1 MAVGHMYTREDKGP
15 HPDMQGVT
23 IMTDPQERRC
33 EGEEVHAGLE
43 EVRMDVEPCG
53 TLEFRDSGGDDDSD
67 DSAYDRAPDSDV
79 DLDGEGH
86 HDPVED
92 GIPDVQEPEDS
103 DQGDDIY
110 M

>member
-1 MAVGHMYTREDKGP
+1 MYTREDKPP
-15 HPDMQGVT
+15 HPGMQGVT
-23 IMTDPQERRC
+23 ITTDPQERRC
-33 EGEEVHAGLE
+33 EGEGVHAGLE
-43 EVRMDVEPCG
+43 EVMDVEPCG
-53 TLEFRDSGGDDDSD
+53 TLEFRDSGGDNDSD

-79 DLDGEGH
+79 DLDDDDH
-86 HDPVED
+86 HGLVED